1 MQDDRNAAD
10 ATAREARRT
19 AAAGILFAVLWT
31 VLGFG
36 LSSLDV
42 TIAGFPLWA
51 ITSTVG
57 VLVVGA
63 VIAVY
68 LACTAEDIPLDEADG
83 EGAAR

>member
-19 AAAGILFAVLWT
+19 AAAGVLFAVLWT

-36 LSSLDV
+36 LSSLE
-42 TIAGFPLWA
+42 GFPLWA

-57 VLVVGA
+57 VLVMGA